1 MMVLV
6 KKDVTQSGGILEE
19 SNDYL
24 CLLWRE
30 IKMSSAIN
38 NSIAKRLDFLS
49 ILLTDKRVCC
59 INGVLTLVCR
69 MVCPSS
75 WAHTTR

>member
-30 IKMSSAIN
+30 IDVVENGQYK
-38 NSIAKRLDFLS
+38 KDR
-49 ILLTDKRVCC
+49 ILF
-59 INGVLTLVCR
+59 
-69 MVCPSS
+69 
-75 WAHTTR
+75 